1 MRLED
6 AIKEVREKT
15 VVDLWPQAA
24 LVLGLSRGATYQAA
38 RNGEIDVIKI
48 GHRYRAVTASL
59 RKRLGLDVDA

>member
-24 LVLGLSRGATYQAA
+24 LVLGLLRGATYQAA

>member
-1 MRLED
+1 VRLED